1 MSEKPGIRVTSR
13 VATVVVAC
21 VVLAAC
27 SSSSTTTTSPAAAST
42 SAEVCASLQALQTS
56 VDALVHISP
65 LQVSVQGIQDAV
77 AKVQTDLDAVASSAG
92 SDLGPQ
98 VDALKRSIQE
108 VATTLSSGQSVSAV
122 AGQLATQ
129 LPAVGTAWANFT
141 SAASS
146 LNCDLSSA

>member
-1 MSEKPGIRVTSR
+1 MSESQRFRVMSMFAM
-13 VATVVVAC
+13 VAVAC

-27 SSSSTTTTSPAAAST
+27 SSSSSSSTSPAAAST
-42 SAEVCASLQALQTS
+42 SGDVCASLQALQTS

-65 LQVSVQGIQDAV
+65 VQVGVQGIQSAV

-98 VDALKRSIQE
+98 VDALKQS
-108 VATTLSSGQSVSAV
+108 VAAVGTTLSSGQSISAM

-129 LPAVGTAWANFT
+129 LPAVGTAWTNLT
-141 SAASS
+141 TAASS
-146 LNCDLSSA
+146 LNCNLSST